1 MGIISELITMKAITA
16 VILLSSVLYGE
27 ACIHCPHRGC
37 KPNKPTTTTTDY
49 PTTPDYQDSTTAED
63 YANVDDGAAK
73 LTESVEKTSE
83 ECANLEALEQLAF
96 ENCPRASDGFSLQE
110 VEDCKEKFKD
120 MSFEFE
126 MPSKADF
133 GAMEASGNNDGMLT
147 MQEWKN
153 YVQC

>member
-1 MGIISELITMKAITA
+1 MGVSDSIISELITMKAITA

-27 ACIHCPHRGC
+27 ACIHCAHRGC
-37 KPNKPTTTTTDY
+37 KPNKPATTTTDY
-49 PTTPDYQDSTTAED
+49 PTTPDYQDSTTED
-63 YANVDDGAAK
+63 YANVVDRAAK
-73 LTESVEKTSE
+73 REKTSE

-96 ENCPRASDGFSLQE
+96 ENCPRAADGFSLQE
-110 VEDCKEKFKD
+110 VEYCKEKFKD

>member
-1 MGIISELITMKAITA
+1 MGSDSIISELRTMKAITA

-27 ACIHCPHRGC
+27 ACIHCPHRGY

-49 PTTPDYQDSTTAED
+49 PTTPDYQDSTTAEYD
-63 YANVDDGAAK
+63 ANVIDRAAIR
-73 LTESVEKTSE
+73 EKSSE

-96 ENCPRASDGFSLQE
+96 ENCPRAAVGFSLHE
-110 VEDCKEKFKD
+110 VEYCKEKFKD

-133 GAMEASGNNDGMLT
+133 GAMEAFGNNDGMLT

>member
-1 MGIISELITMKAITA
+1 MGSDSIISELRTMKAITA

-37 KPNKPTTTTTDY
+37 KPNKPPTTTTDY

-63 YANVDDGAAK
+63 YASVVDSAAK
-73 LTESVEKTSE
+73 REKTSE
-83 ECANLEALEQLAF
+83 ECANLEALEQMAF
-96 ENCPRASDGFSLQE
+96 ENCPRAADGFSWQE

-126 MPSKADF
+126 MPSKAYFD
-133 GAMEASGNNDGMLT
+133 AMEASGKT
-147 MQEWKN
+147 TE
-153 YVQC
+153 C